1 MCGITG
7 WISFG
12 EEPGQRPRVI
22 ERMTD
27 ALAAR
32 GPDASGIWL
41 GPHAA
46 IGHRRLAVIDPDGGA
61 QPMTASAGGIRDGRP
76 VPVPLGRPQ
85 ASATSTLAH
94 DHSPTSTTSTNTP
107 GQIVLTYSGE
117 VYNHH
122 ELRAELRGRGHE
134 FRTRSDTE
142 VVLRAYQEWG
152 AGLAGRLTG
161 MYAFAVWDADARR
174 LLLVR
179 DRMGVKPLY
188 YARTPDGGLVFGSE
202 PKALFAHPDCAPRVD
217 AQGLR
222 EAYGLV
228 FGTGATLW
236 AGVREVPPGGLL
248 EFDRDGLTERCYWQL
263 TARPHGDDDFAAATE
278 EVRHRLEYAVRSQ
291 LEADVP
297 LCSLLSG
304 GLDSTVV
311 TALLADELRARDGAG
326 ARLRSYAV
334 DYSDQAERF
343 TGDVLR
349 TGHDAPYA
357 VEAGAHIGTEHRTV
371 VLDPQALLDPG
382 HRAAVVAARD
392 SPIGVGDMD
401 TSLYLLFGRIKEHST
416 VAVSGEAADEVF
428 GGYPWF
434 HSPAALAA
442 PAFPWLL
449 VTSDEAAVPL
459 HPDVAGTLRIGE
471 FQRDTYR
478 TALAAVPH
486 LDGEGPARRR
496 QREMQHLSL
505 TRWLRQLLHRKDR
518 LSMAQGLE
526 VRVPYCDHRLVEY
539 AFNAPWELQC
549 HDGREKSLLRAVG
562 TGLAPRSVLWRAKNH
577 YPATHHP
584 DYNRGLQKLAREAL
598 DAAGGRV
605 RDLVDA
611 RVIGSVL
618 KTEPERLEWG
628 HRLRLERV
636 VDLALWLER
645 YRPEITV

>member
-7 WISFG
+7 WVSFG
-12 EEPGQRPRVI
+12 EEPGRRPRVI
-22 ERMTD
+22 ERMTA
-27 ALAAR
+27 ALAPR
-32 GPDASGIWL
+32 GPDGSGTWV

-46 IGHRRLAVIDPDGGA
+46 LGHRRLAVLDIEGGA
-61 QPMTASAGGIRDGRP
+61 QPMA
-76 VPVPLGRPQ
+76 
-85 ASATSTLAH
+85 ASATGAPQISG
-94 DHSPTSTTSTNTP
+94 SPTRDTV
-107 GQIVLTYSGE
+107 VLSYSGE

-122 ELRAELRGRGHE
+122 ALRDELRSAGRE
-134 FRTRSDTE
+134 FATRSDTE
-142 VVLRAYQEWG
+142 VVLRGYQEWG
-152 AGLAGRLTG
+152 AGLAERLVG
-161 MYAFAVWDADARR
+161 MYAFAVWDAGAHR

-202 PKALFAHPDCAPRVD
+202 PKSLFAHPDCVPRVD

-236 AGVREVPPGGLL
+236 AGVREVPPGGLVA
-248 EFDRDGLTERCYWQL
+248 FDRDGLTERLYWQL
-263 TARPHGDDDFAAATE
+263 TARPHGDPDLAATTAG
-278 EVRHRLEYAVRSQ
+278 VRDRLEHAVRSQ

-297 LCSLLSG
+297 RCSLLSG

-311 TALLADELRARDGAG
+311 TALLADELRLREGPE

-357 VEAGAHIGTEHRTV
+357 VEAGAFIGTAHQTV

-382 HRAAVVAARD
+382 HRTAVVAARD

-401 TSLYLLFGRIKEHST
+401 TSLYLLFGRIREHST

-434 HSPAALAA
+434 HDPAALAA
-442 PAFPWLL
+442 PTFPWLR
-449 VTSDEAAVPL
+449 VTSDEAAMPL
-459 HPDVAGTLRIGE
+459 HPDLARELRIGE

-478 TALAAVPH
+478 AALAAVPH
-486 LDGEGPARRR
+486 LDGESPAQHR
-496 QREMQHLSL
+496 QRELQHLSL

-518 LSMAQGLE
+518 LSMARGLE

-539 AFNAPWELQC
+539 AFNAPWELHR
-549 HDGREKSLLRAVG
+549 HDGREKSLLRAAG
-562 TGLAPRSVLWRAKNH
+562 AGLAPRSVLWRAKNH

-584 DYNRGLQKLAREAL
+584 DYNRGLQQLAREAL

-605 RDLVDA
+605 RDLVDE
-611 RVIGSVL
+611 RVL
-618 KTEPERLEWG
+618 AANLTTAPERLEWG

-636 VDLALWLER
+636 VDLALWLDL
-645 YRPEITV
+645 YRPEIAV